1 SFKTDSEKKLE
12 EERAIM
18 EAIVQQKLLASDREL
33 VKGIIYTKLIKMILA
48 GRDMNGITF
57 TGSDKIL
64 AFSLSLLMF
73 ALKEEY
79 KLPLL
84 KEKVKYVKQE
94 AKIVYLLECL
104 QMMPPPILIF
114 AKNKNDVDDIHE
126 YLLVKGVEA
135 VAIHGAFK
143 EYKKNVLVVSD
154 VASKCL
160 DFLDIQYVINYD
172 MLKKLKIM

>member
-84 KEKVKYVKQE
+84 KEKVQSE
-94 AKIVYLLECL
+94 
-104 QMMPPPILIF
+104 
-114 AKNKNDVDDIHE
+114 
-126 YLLVKGVEA
+126 
-135 VAIHGAFK
+135 
-143 EYKKNVLVVSD
+143 
-154 VASKCL
+154 
-160 DFLDIQYVINYD
+160 
-172 MLKKLKIM
+172 